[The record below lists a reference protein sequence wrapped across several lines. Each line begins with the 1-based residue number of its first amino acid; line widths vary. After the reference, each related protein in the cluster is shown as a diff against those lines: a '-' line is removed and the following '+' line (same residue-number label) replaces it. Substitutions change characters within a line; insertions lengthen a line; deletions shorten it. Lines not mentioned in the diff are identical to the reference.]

1 MAQTA
6 FHKIF
11 SQLKKILP
19 GWIINPLRNL
29 GTAFFGPILFARR
42 SGYNRSALMRK
53 AVQKD
58 GQPLPWYTY
67 PAIDF
72 LKFRNYDDKRV
83 LEFGG
88 GQSTLWWAN
97 KAKTVVTLEGD
108 QDWFTTIEG
117 KMPSNVDLRYVS
129 METKDINVAQVRDV
143 LESLPYSSYDVI
155 VIDGLYRV
163 HMIKIALQYLTEDG
177 IIVCDNAE
185 SYDFNQGFIDSGLNR
200 VDFFGNCPGVILP
213 HSTSIYFSP
222 SSFVFD
228 TKYPIPDIAQES

>member
-11 SQLKKILP
+11 KPFKKIFPDWL
-19 GWIINPLRNL
+19 INPLRGL
-29 GTAFFGPILFARR
+29 GTAFVGPILFAHRT
-42 SGYNRSALMRK
+42 GYYRSALMRK
-53 AVQKD
+53 AVQKN

-72 LKFRNYDDKRV
+72 LKFRTYKDKNI

-88 GQSTLWWAN
+88 GQSTLWWAD
-97 KAKTVVTLEGD
+97 KARSVVTLEGD
-108 QDWFTTIEG
+108 QAWFNKIKG
-117 KMPSNVDLRYVS
+117 KMPPNVELHYVS
-129 METKDINVAQVRDV
+129 METKDINVAQVKDV
-143 LESLPYSSYDVI
+143 LESLSHSSYDVI

-163 HMIKIALQYLTEDG
+163 HLINIALKYLTGDG

-213 HSTSIYFSP
+213 HLTSIYFSP

-228 TKYPIPDIAQES
+228 LKHPIPDIAQE